1 MWDWQKGNKFMSIEE
16 VSAERFAQMFHHY
29 HQALGDDSGNAAHMG
44 TCDAWANVPP
54 TEKNRM
60 IAATRLALLEVE
72 AIPSERE
79 SRRYF
84 AKPGE
89 AEWGC

>member
-1 MWDWQKGNKFMSIEE
+1 MSIQE
-16 VSAERFAQMFHHY
+16 VSAERFAQLFHHY
-29 HQALGDDSGNAAHMG
+29 HQALTRDSGMK
-44 TCDAWANVPP
+44 DDWESVPDV
-54 TEKNRM
+54 EKGRL
-60 IAATRLALLEVE
+60 IAAARFVLHEIGIAP
-72 AIPSERE
+72 AAPP

>member
-1 MWDWQKGNKFMSIEE
+1 MSIQE
-16 VSAERFAQMFHHY
+16 VSAERFAQLFHHY
-29 HQALGDDSGNAAHMG
+29 HQALTSDSGSPS
-44 TCDAWANVPP
+44 TLRTKDAWEKVPP
-54 TEKNRM
+54 SEKNKL
-60 IAATRLALLEVE
+60 IAAARLALLEVE
-72 AIPSERE
+72 LVPGERQ